1 MSQDQSPLETR
12 IETEMLD
19 RLAYSIIDDADDRFI
34 DPLENE
40 YEDYARDRD
49 DDIDVDELHAMREM
63 DRILEEDFAERSP
76 YRGMTPEQ
84 KREYDLKYMESQSA
98 AMTSLGDILKAA
110 ILNGGSS
117 KR

>member
-34 DPLENE
+34 DPLEDDF
-40 YEDYARDRD
+40 EDYVRDRD
-49 DDIDVDELHAMREM
+49 SDIDADELHAMREM

-76 YRGMTPEQ
+76 YRGMTREQ
-84 KREYDLKYMESQSA
+84 MQEYDLKQMVSHSA
-98 AMTSLGDILKAA
+98 ATTSLGDILKAA